1 MATHVSSGAGD
12 EVGLGTSSL
21 AGGCCT
27 GSHNAPVSSG
37 SEAGP
42 DSMWTSGLAGASR
55 ASTSISSLAG
65 ASTSISGCADLS
77 HTSSSTYGR
86 AGARVSGG
94 PGGCSE
100 ALLWGAGT
108 GVGPCLAA
116 AAPTHGV
123 GMGAVA
129 GCILPGLTLVVRMGA
144 RTVWTSSTPSLS
156 GNAGGGGSSAGQ
168 NPIRAARFSILCL
181 PRSIRSGSSSCWQR
195 DTAGCSS
202 AMPPAGFR
210 HYFK

>member
-1 MATHVSSGAGD
+1 MTTHISSGAGN

-21 AGGCCT
+21 AGGCCQPLVEVRPVRT
-27 GSHNAPVSSG
+27 ACGPLVWQEPRAPRSPSP
-37 SEAGP
+37 AWQAP
-42 DSMWTSGLAGASR
+42 QPP
-55 ASTSISSLAG
+55 SLA
-65 ASTSISGCADLS
+65 APIS
-77 HTSSSTYGR
+77 HTPR
-86 AGARVSGG
+86 PPPMAGQVRG

-116 AAPTHGV
+116 ATPTHGV

-156 GNAGGGGSSAGQ
+156 GNAGGGGSGAGQ
-168 NPIRAARFSILCL
+168 NPIRAARFLILCL

>member
-1 MATHVSSGAGD
+1 MRQPLV
-12 EVGLGTSSL
+12 EVRPVRTACGPLVWQEPRAPQSPSPAWQAPQPPSL
-21 AGGCCT
+21 A
-27 GSHNAPVSSG
+27 AP
-37 SEAGP
+37 
-42 DSMWTSGLAGASR
+42 
-55 ASTSISSLAG
+55 I
-65 ASTSISGCADLS
+65 S
-77 HTSSSTYGR
+77 HTPR
-86 AGARVSGG
+86 PPPMAGQVRG
-94 PGGCSE
+94 PGSCSE

-116 AAPTHGV
+116 ATPTHGV

-156 GNAGGGGSSAGQ
+156 GNAGGGGSGAGQ

>member
-1 MATHVSSGAGD
+1 
-12 EVGLGTSSL
+12 
-21 AGGCCT
+21 
-27 GSHNAPVSSG
+27 
-37 SEAGP
+37 
-42 DSMWTSGLAGASR
+42 MWTSGLAGASR
-55 ASTSISSLAG
+55 ASISISSLAG

-77 HTSSSTYGR
+77 HTSSSTYGW
-86 AGARVSGG
+86 AGAWARR
-94 PGGCSE
+94 
-100 ALLWGAGT
+100 LLWGAGT

-116 AAPTHGV
+116 ATPTHGV

-156 GNAGGGGSSAGQ
+156 GNAGGGGSGAGQ